1 MDIQIAREVAA
12 RIWCDPEMSHLEMD
26 CDKAEEIAQILS
38 GRFDHIS
45 TWKQIAEE
53 LWQLLDDIDTFA
65 DMFHPDRTPYQR
77 AVAAKAAKRFEFLE
91 SDGYDLFLTGNRLT
105 PVAADAASAADG
117 DAAGDDRRAAE
128 PC

>member
-1 MDIQIAREVAA
+1 
-12 RIWCDPEMSHLEMD
+12 MD

-65 DMFHPDRTPYQR
+65 DMFHPDRTPYQH

-91 SDGYDLFLTGNRLT
+91 SDGLFLTENCLT
-105 PVAADAASAADG
+105 RRPTDAADGAADA
-117 DAAGDDRRAAE
+117 
-128 PC
+128 